1 MKRLIKFAAFA
12 VAAILSA
19 VSCGSDS
26 TRPTVEF
33 AEKILS
39 ITVGGEVEVSA
50 VLDKAAEN
58 EIRVPVEFS
67 GSAEKGRSYT
77 VSSEYFSFDKGSKK
91 ASITVTDLDMVSD
104 GDSRIVMKLT
114 GNEAVIGTN
123 FTCVVTLD
131 TDEELIYN
139 FNATKAEVA
148 EVSSFTLSLTGVESG
163 DRFKAPSDM
172 EIPLKI
178 EGDAE
183 RFIDYPSSVTVSK
196 GTSSARFE
204 IRAREAS
211 KTDGDDLLAEQPEN
225 LHAVMSVDGGRFIGG
240 DRSEVSLKVLTGQ
253 QTAEIFLGAWEFD
266 RIYDLK
272 EMEEWF
278 EMEGDDPSLLPT
290 ANEGFRLYFELDEET
305 ADVVLATNRDKGG
318 FADFFRNGAVVT
330 LTEPINYSTEA
341 EPAGRYAMKESNMF
355 MAEETDA
362 WVVWHYYRLSTANR
376 AFSSEKETAGE
387 AVIAMRIN
395 DNGCLE
401 MQFRDYDT
409 PPFGGNWWDP
419 ERFDADMFAFCC
431 RFNPVDR

>member
-1 MKRLIKFAAFA
+1 MA
-12 VAAILSA
+12 VAAVFSF
-19 VSCGSDS
+19 VSCTSEGS
-26 TRPTVEF
+26 RPTVEF
-33 AEKILS
+33 ASKILS
-39 ITVGGEVEVSA
+39 INIGGELEVSA

-77 VSSEYFSFDKGSKK
+77 VSSEYFTFPKGSGR
-91 ASITVTDLDMVSD
+91 ASITITDKDMVSD

-114 GNEAVIGTN
+114 GDEAVIGTN

-131 TDEELIYN
+131 TDEKLIYN
-139 FNATKAEVA
+139 FSATKAEIA
-148 EVSSFTLSLTGVESG
+148 EMASFTVSVAGVESG
-163 DRFKAPSDM
+163 DRFKAPSDIQ
-172 EIPLKI
+172 IPLKV
-178 EGDAE
+178 EGEGE
-183 RFIDYPSSVTVSK
+183 RFIDYPASVTVAK

-204 IRAREAS
+204 VRALEAS
-211 KTDGDDLLAEQPEN
+211 KTDGDDLLADQPEN
-225 LHAVMSVDGGRFIGG
+225 LYAVMDVEGDRFIGG

-253 QTAEIFLGAWEFD
+253 QTAEAFLGAWEFG
-266 RIYDLK
+266 RIYDLA

-290 ANEGFRLYFELDEET
+290 SNEGFRLYFELDEET
-305 ADVVLATNRDKGG
+305 GDVVLRTNRDKGG
-318 FADFFRNGAVVT
+318 FADYFRDGAVVT
-330 LTEPINYSTEA
+330 LTEPVNYSTES

-387 AVIAMRIN
+387 SVIAMRIN
-395 DNGCLE
+395 DEGRLE

-409 PPFGGNWWDP
+409 PPFGENWWDP
-419 ERFDADMFAFCC
+419 ENFDADMFAFCC
-431 RFNPVDR
+431 CFDPVER